1 MSQLT
6 AIWVLIVL
14 AFIFANLPFL
24 LQRPLLFLPW
34 PQMAKEPLPA
44 RQRWALFIVFSAV
57 LGGLTVGVFH
67 WLSQQFFTSSWMLLL
82 TTVGLL
88 AGGAVLFSIPGWVN
102 GKREIKKSLFDR
114 FIELTVLFILVG
126 LLGIAFEA
134 SMGNV
139 FPQQWEFYVIT
150 YSLFL
155 VFGYPGFVLR
165 YLLKRR
171 RVLVDTKTV

>member
-1 MSQLT
+1 MSQTT
-6 AIWVLIVL
+6 AIWVLIIL

-34 PQMAKEPLPA
+34 TQQAKDPLPGW
-44 RQRWALFIVFSAV
+44 QRWGLFLVFSAV
-57 LGGLTVGVFH
+57 LVALAVGVFH
-67 WLSQQFFTSSWMLLL
+67 WLSQQFFTSSLTLLL

-88 AGGAVLFSIPGWVN
+88 AAGAVLFYIPGWVN
-102 GKREIKKSLFDR
+102 AKRGIHKSLLDR
-114 FIELTVLFILVG
+114 FIELTVLFFLVG

-139 FPQQWEFYVIT
+139 FPQGWEFYVIN
-150 YSLFL
+150 YCLFL
-155 VFGYPGFVLR
+155 VLGYPGFVLR

-171 RVLVDTKTV
+171 RVLVPTKTA